1 MNEQYENTSFKKI
14 IITDLQYF
22 GSINWY
28 KMLFEFSDIFIEQY
42 EVYQK
47 MSFRNRCIIAG
58 SNGLIN
64 LTVPLEKGRGQ
75 KLILKDVRISY
86 SENWQ
91 RQHWRSIFSSYRNS
105 PFFEYYEESLK
116 PLFQIKPVYLLDLNW
131 EIMEW
136 VTKRIKFSA
145 QLHKSLEYVRTPNY
159 VTLDARNLLTPKNY
173 DQGEVDLK
181 YQQVFEDRIGFK
193 SNLCILDLLFCN
205 GPASKSLLEMR

>member
-1 MNEQYENTSFKKI
+1 M
-14 IITDLQYF
+14 
-22 GSINWY
+22 
-28 KMLFEFSDIFIEQY
+28 
-42 EVYQK
+42 
-47 MSFRNRCIIAG
+47 
-58 SNGLIN
+58 
-64 LTVPLEKGRGQ
+64 
-75 KLILKDVRISY
+75 KDVRISY

-136 VTKRIKFSA
+136 VIKRIKFSA